1 MTYGI
6 NNQLNSIN
14 MINSQIYKYYNTNSN
29 TGSIG
34 RGSLLLYLFIFI
46 FSGCINESE
55 TTNDVFDITSDD
67 SKKTNDVLVR
77 TSDPSWLIY
86 INDFAC
92 AIDQSDKTILFPI
105 SAPSIDGFMGIVEYS
120 NDLYEHVYINEIMV
134 ENGDNVNFGNIIIG
148 DSILVRFIVG
158 DNIQMPTET
167 LIIATP
173 ELVIGEFE
181 EKNYIDYNL
190 IFTDLPTVL
199 IFTNEDIVNEPKIL
213 SQIIINDLVEN
224 KVYETFAGIEIRGKS
239 SQAYPKKSYDLELW
253 EDKIGSD
260 TNKEELFGL
269 RNDDDWHLDAMYIDL
284 SKTRNILGME
294 TWGSFARSS
303 HLLLEEDALLYQR
316 GNIVELFLNNNYV
329 GIYSMNEQIDRKQ
342 LDLKKNGGILYKSD
356 AWYDENMFKGIG
368 VEPDTSLF
376 WSGYELKYP
385 DEIDIEY
392 WTPLY
397 DFINLVAYSDD
408 ETFIASIENVLDI
421 QNAIDFFIFL
431 NLIQANDNVGS
442 NLYIFRYDE
451 EYPLAFIPWDLDLTF
466 GNKNSTWSV
475 DDPDD
480 RIITNKIFNRL
491 YALDVNNYRNK
502 VKLRWNEIY
511 QDGIQEYIINK
522 LTENINNL
530 IDSKADNRDNKKWNF
545 ETDYNERLEYII
557 NWLNTRID
565 FFNNYIDSKY

>member
-1 MTYGI
+1 MLYSHDMTYGI

-181 EKNYIDYNL
+181 EK
-190 IFTDLPTVL
+190 
-199 IFTNEDIVNEPKIL
+199 
-213 SQIIINDLVEN
+213 
-224 KVYETFAGIEIRGKS
+224 
-239 SQAYPKKSYDLELW
+239 
-253 EDKIGSD
+253 
-260 TNKEELFGL
+260 
-269 RNDDDWHLDAMYIDL
+269 
-284 SKTRNILGME
+284 
-294 TWGSFARSS
+294 
-303 HLLLEEDALLYQR
+303 
-316 GNIVELFLNNNYV
+316 
-329 GIYSMNEQIDRKQ
+329 
-342 LDLKKNGGILYKSD
+342 
-356 AWYDENMFKGIG
+356 
-368 VEPDTSLF
+368 
-376 WSGYELKYP
+376 
-385 DEIDIEY
+385 
-392 WTPLY
+392 
-397 DFINLVAYSDD
+397 
-408 ETFIASIENVLDI
+408 
-421 QNAIDFFIFL
+421 
-431 NLIQANDNVGS
+431 
-442 NLYIFRYDE
+442 
-451 EYPLAFIPWDLDLTF
+451 
-466 GNKNSTWSV
+466 
-475 DDPDD
+475 
-480 RIITNKIFNRL
+480 
-491 YALDVNNYRNK
+491 
-502 VKLRWNEIY
+502 
-511 QDGIQEYIINK
+511 
-522 LTENINNL
+522 
-530 IDSKADNRDNKKWNF
+530 
-545 ETDYNERLEYII
+545 
-557 NWLNTRID
+557 
-565 FFNNYIDSKY
+565 